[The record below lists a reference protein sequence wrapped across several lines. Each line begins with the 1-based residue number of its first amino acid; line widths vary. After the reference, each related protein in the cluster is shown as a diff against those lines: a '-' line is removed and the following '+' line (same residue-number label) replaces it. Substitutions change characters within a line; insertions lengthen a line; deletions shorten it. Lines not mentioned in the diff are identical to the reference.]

1 MPVKPCA
8 KPRAGKVA
16 GGSTR
21 RRAVRPRPAASIMT
35 VWHDPSG
42 LPHIF
47 MGRRDASLRF
57 MPGYLVFPGG
67 RVEPSDKHISE
78 KDHLAR
84 ACGQTLQAELGGA
97 ALPQSYARAALR
109 ECVEE
114 TGLDLA
120 QHLEGNLTYI
130 ARAITPPHLSMR
142 YDTRFFL
149 ATVAPSAQPPLPQT
163 QGDGELLQPDWFSLH
178 DLASEPLHHVTQAV
192 LKHGLQGVLATHPR
206 LLVADRMPKRWKGSA
221 PLRSRDIKATQS
233 ASRTPSRS

>member
-1 MPVKPCA
+1 M
-8 KPRAGKVA
+8 
-16 GGSTR
+16 
-21 RRAVRPRPAASIMT
+21 I

-67 RVEPSDKHISE
+67 RVERSDEHGSK
-78 KDHLAR
+78 KDHLTS
-84 ACGQTLQAELGGA
+84 ACAQTLQAELGSDT
-97 ALPQSYARAALR
+97 LPQTFARATLR

-120 QHLEGNLTYI
+120 RHLDGNLTYI

-149 ATVAPSAQPPLPQT
+149 AAVVPSAQPPLPQAP
-163 QGDGELLQPDWFSLH
+163 GDGELLQPGWFSL
-178 DLASEPLHHVTQAV
+178 DNLASEPLHHVTQAV
-192 LKHGLQGVLATHPR
+192 LTHGLQGDLATCRR
-206 LLVADRMPKRWKGSA
+206 LLVADRVPKRWTGSA
-221 PLRSRDIKATQS
+221 PLRSRDLKAAQS
-233 ASRTPSRS
+233 ASRMPSRP

>member
-1 MPVKPCA
+1 M
-8 KPRAGKVA
+8 
-16 GGSTR
+16 GGGYAR

-67 RVEPSDKHISE
+67 RVERLDEDGSK
-78 KDHLAR
+78 KDQLSK
-84 ACGQTLQAELGGA
+84 ACTQTLQAELGSA
-97 ALPQSYARAALR
+97 SWPQTFARAALR

-120 QHLEGNLTYI
+120 PHLDGNLTYI
-130 ARAITPPHLSMR
+130 ARAITPPNLSMR

-163 QGDGELLQPDWFSLH
+163 QGDGELLQPDWFSL
-178 DLASEPLHHVTQAV
+178 DNLASEPLHHVTQAV
-192 LKHGLQGVLATHPR
+192 LNHGLQGDLATYRR
-206 LLVADRMPKRWKGSA
+206 LLVADRVPKRWTGSA
-221 PLRSRDIKATQS
+221 PLRSRDLKAVQS